1 PIPRPRT
8 GSNGR
13 TTPMNKKAP
22 MNTRKGPVHHEQGPP
37 HKNKCGSH
45 LLSHNHQ
52 VAVPSA
58 RMCLATG
65 IGTVNRAFPH
75 HYHHRKTNRPP
86 HPHPQQK
93 KGDSRAVAVQEPH
106 SEREHHKQCNH
117 PTQKGVLPPT
127 STPHTHAH
135 TNPKRSMSDR
145 CISTSQLHTLL
156 RFHTWPI
163 NPIIYRTPLPTQMWA
178 GNLISEQASRLDAFS
193 GYPSRT

>member
-1 PIPRPRT
+1 RAP
-8 GSNGR
+8 SNTNR
-13 TTPMNKKAP
+13 ALPT
-22 MNTRKGPVHHEQGPP
+22 
-37 HKNKCGSH
+37 KNYCGSH

-58 RMCLATG
+58 RMGLATG

-93 KGDSRAVAVQEPH
+93 QRGSRAVAVQEPH

-127 STPHTHAH
+127 STPHTLTH
-135 TNPKRSMSDR
+135 T
-145 CISTSQLHTLL
+145 
-156 RFHTWPI
+156 
-163 NPIIYRTPLPTQMWA
+163 PTQK
-178 GNLISEQASRLDAFS
+178 GQ
-193 GYPSRT
+193 